1 VTEDSGHTFRQAAGR
16 FASGVTVVT
25 TRASEGA
32 YGVTVS
38 SFASLSLNP
47 LLVTVSI
54 NRSSRLLGYVRSAE
68 AFAVSVLASDQR
80 QVAGYFTT
88 SGRSPEPDGFSTVP
102 TTVQQTGAPII
113 EGCLSWFDCT
123 LEDVLPGGD
132 HEILVGRVATAGG
145 RTGEPLVYWAGE
157 YRALTAA
164 DMRPELVD
172 LRPEL
177 VDLRPE
183 LVEGRA
189 STGAARKSDQVAN
202 ASDGLAVAYHVLDV
216 GAAEMLD
223 AQNSIEPAIAAL
235 AAARTPPEEWD
246 RLEQLVDQSE
256 LAVDQPDE
264 FNQLALAFHSAI
276 ADAAGNRVLQA
287 TLASLGQVQSTH
299 YRNRGSPESA
309 RAAVEG
315 HRRLLA
321 VLRSGDPEAAGEEM
335 RKHLSAVRSHLQI
348 G

>member
-25 TRASEGA
+25 TTASEGA

-54 NRSSRLLGYVRSAE
+54 NRSSRLPGYVRSAE
-68 AFAVSVLASDQR
+68 AFAVSVLASDQQ
-80 QVAGYFTT
+80 QVAAYFAT
-88 SGRSPEPDGFSTVP
+88 SGRSPEPAGFATVP

-113 EGCLSWFDCT
+113 DGCLSWFDCT
-123 LEDVLPGGD
+123 LEDILPGGD
-132 HEILVGRVATAGG
+132 HEILVGRVAAAGG

-157 YRALTAA
+157 YRALTPGMSQA
-164 DMRPELVD
+164 
-172 LRPEL
+172 
-177 VDLRPE
+177 
-183 LVEGRA
+183 
-189 STGAARKSDQVAN
+189 DQVAN

-216 GAAEMLD
+216 GPAEMLD

-235 AAARTPPEEWD
+235 AARRTPPEEWD
-246 RLEQLVDQSE
+246 RLDELVDQSE
-256 LAVDQPDE
+256 LVVDEPDE

-276 ADAAGNRVLQA
+276 ADASGNRVLQA

-299 YRNRGSPESA
+299 YRDRGSPESA

-315 HRRLLA
+315 HRQLLA
-321 VLRSGDPEAAGEEM
+321 VLRSGDPEVASEEM
-335 RKHLSAVRSHLQI
+335 RRHLNAVRSQLQI

>member
-25 TRASEGA
+25 TRASQGT

-54 NRSSRLLGYVRSAE
+54 NRSSRLLDHVRSAQ
-68 AFAVSVLASDQR
+68 AFAVSVLASDQQ
-80 QVAGYFTT
+80 QVARYFAT
-88 SGRSPEPDGFSTVP
+88 SGRSPEPAGFSTVP
-102 TTVQQTGAPII
+102 TAVQQTGAPII

-123 LEDVLPGGD
+123 LEDILPGGD
-132 HEILVGRVATAGG
+132 HEILVGRVAAAGG

-157 YRALTAA
+157 YRALTAE
-164 DMRPELVD
+164 MPPL
-172 LRPEL
+172 
-177 VDLRPE
+177 
-183 LVEGRA
+183 
-189 STGAARKSDQVAN
+189 DQMAN
-202 ASDGLAVAYHVLDV
+202 ASDGLAVAYHVLDI
-216 GAAEMLD
+216 GPAEMLD

-235 AAARTPPEEWD
+235 ASARTTSNVWD
-246 RLEQLVDQSE
+246 RLEKLVDQSE
-256 LAVDQPDE
+256 LVVDQPEE
-264 FNQLALAFHSAI
+264 FNQLALSFHSAI
-276 ADAAGNRVLQA
+276 ADASGNRVLQA
-287 TLASLGQVQSTH
+287 TLTSLGQVQSTH
-299 YRNRGSPESA
+299 YRDRGSPESA

-321 VLRSGDPEAAGEEM
+321 VLRRGDPNAAREEM
-335 RKHLSAVRSHLQI
+335 VKHLDAVRQHLQI

>member
-1 VTEDSGHTFRQAAGR
+1 MAQDSGHAFRKAAGR

-25 TRASEGA
+25 TSGAQGA

-54 NRSSRLLGYVRSAE
+54 NRSSELLEHLRPVQT
-68 AFAVSVLASDQR
+68 FAVSVLASDQ
-80 QVAGYFTT
+80 QHVASYFAT
-88 SGRSPEPDGFSTVP
+88 SGRRPEPAGFSTVP
-102 TTVQQTGAPII
+102 TIVQHTGAPII

-123 LEDVLPGGD
+123 LEEILPGGD
-132 HEILVGRVATAGG
+132 HQILVGRVAAAGG
-145 RTGEPLVYWAGE
+145 HTGEPLVYWAGE

-164 DMRPELVD
+164 DLG
-172 LRPEL
+172 
-177 VDLRPE
+177 PE
-183 LVEGRA
+183 LVEGRT
-189 STGAARKSDQVAN
+189 STDAAVISDQVAN

-216 GAAEMLD
+216 GPAEMLD

-235 AAARTPPEEWD
+235 AAARTSSNEWD
-246 RLEQLVDQSE
+246 GLKVLVDQSE
-256 LAVDQPDE
+256 RVVDQPDE
-264 FNQLALAFHSAI
+264 FNQLALAFRGAI
-276 ADAAGNRVLQA
+276 ADLSGNRVLQA
-287 TLASLGQVQSTH
+287 TLASLGQVQSIH
-299 YRNRGSPESA
+299 YRDRGSPESA

-321 VLRSGDPEAAGEEM
+321 VLRRGDPEAAREEM
-335 RKHLSAVRSHLQI
+335 RSHLNAVRSQLQI